1 MTGLKFASRCPAG
14 RIVASWFV
22 AVVAAVLLSLLLGER
37 IRNALFDNW
46 QEAEPRDLAATD
58 VRVVLVDNASI
69 AAVGSWPWPRYYF
82 ARLTEELAARQA
94 RVIAFDIFFSEPD
107 RTSPENFLSF
117 YPETSASAASEI
129 RKLESMDQL
138 FGRVIGAAPVV
149 LAHAAVN
156 DAADGS
162 PVIAESPIDGKLP
175 PKLESWP
182 AELAAIPEIE
192 DAALGHG
199 LVNVR
204 PDGDGVTRAI
214 PLILRASGKPRTGFA
229 LEVARHAL
237 GTDRITSSATYIR
250 IGDRTIPV
258 DAHGR
263 MRLHFGNFPSD
274 RIISAS
280 DVLGNSP
287 ALKADEF
294 AGKTV
299 VIGLAADG
307 SSDIA
312 ATPISAEEWG
322 PLVQAQAVDTILRG
336 GWLERPRWARWTEWF
351 VSGTIALLALGI
363 AVFNRPYR
371 AAFAL
376 AIIAIPISCWF
387 AFTGHGLLIDPLRP
401 LLVGSSAALGVAT
414 GLFALA
420 RVDRERLREALVQE
434 RISAAETE
442 GELQAARAIQLG
454 MVPPRDKLRNLDP
467 RVDVDA
473 LLEPARSVGG
483 DFYDAVM
490 VDNDHLAV
498 AVADVTGKGV
508 PAALFM
514 AMSKALTGSAL
525 SQVRR
530 DPAAILASINNQLLK
545 DYGEA
550 MSVTMLL
557 AIIDLGTGD
566 VRLACAGHDHPIV
579 VRADGEAARIEL
591 EGGPPL
597 SILPFDYPAE
607 QLKLKRGE
615 TLLLITDGVTEAQD
629 SGQRLFGSERLLAA
643 GALSSGSA
651 SQTCQSV
658 RDLVRDFETGTEATD
673 DLTVMAV
680 RYVGPD

>member
-1 MTGLKFASRCPAG
+1 MTGLKSASRTPVR
-14 RIVASWFV
+14 RIVASWLV
-22 AVVAAVLLSLLLGER
+22 AVVAAVLISLLLGER
-37 IRNALFDNW
+37 MRNALFDNL
-46 QEAEPRDLAATD
+46 QEARPRDLAATD

-69 AAVGSWPWPRYYF
+69 AALGSWPWPRYYF

-94 RVIAFDIFFSEPD
+94 SVIAFDIFFSEPD
-107 RTSPENFLSF
+107 RTSPENFLAF
-117 YPETSASAASEI
+117 YPETSAAAASEI
-129 RKLESMDQL
+129 RKLQPMDEL
-138 FGRVIGAAPVV
+138 FGQVIGAAPVV

-162 PVIAESPIDGKLP
+162 PVIAEAPIEGKLP

-182 AELAAIPEIE
+182 AELAAIPAIE

-204 PDGDGVTRAI
+204 PDGDGVTRAV
-214 PLILRASGKPRTGFA
+214 PLILRAGGKPRAGFA
-229 LEVARHAL
+229 LEAARHAL
-237 GTDRITSSATYIR
+237 GADRITSNATSIR
-250 IGDRTIPV
+250 VGNRSVPV

-263 MRLHFGNFPSD
+263 MRLHFGNFPAN
-274 RIISAS
+274 RIVSAS
-280 DVLGNSP
+280 EVLGNSA

-312 ATPISAEEWG
+312 ATPIRAEEWG
-322 PLVQAQAVDTILRG
+322 PLVQAQAIDTIQRG
-336 GWLERPRWARWTEWF
+336 GWLERPRWARWIEWF
-351 VSGTIALLALGI
+351 GGGSIALLALGI
-363 AVFNRPYR
+363 AQYNRPYR
-371 AAFAL
+371 VTFAL
-376 AIIAIPISCWF
+376 ALIAIPMACWF
-387 AFTGHGLLIDPLRP
+387 AFSGYGLLIDPLRP
-401 LLVGSSAALGVAT
+401 LLVGGSAALGVAT

-420 RVDRERLREALVQE
+420 RADRERLREALVQE

-454 MVPPRDKLRNLDP
+454 MVPPREKLRTLDR

-483 DFYDAVM
+483 DFYDALK
-490 VDNDHLAV
+490 VDDDHLAV
-498 AVADVTGKGV
+498 AIADVTGKGV

-514 AMSKALTGSAL
+514 AMSKALTGNAL
-525 SQVRR
+525 SQARH
-530 DPAAILASINNQLLK
+530 DPAAILGSINDQLLK

-557 AIIDLGTGD
+557 AIITLGTGD

-579 VRADGEAARIEL
+579 LRPDGDPSRIEL

-597 SILPFDYPAE
+597 GILPFDYPAE
-607 QLKLKRGE
+607 HLKLE
-615 TLLLITDGVTEAQD
+615 PCDTLLLITDGVTEALNP
-629 SGQRLFGSERLLAA
+629 GLGLFGSQRLLAR
-643 GALSSGSA
+643 GALSTGCA
-651 SQTCQSV
+651 SEACRSV
-658 RDLVRDFETGTEATD
+658 RDLVREFEDGTEATD
-673 DLTVMAV
+673 DLTVLAV
-680 RYVGPD
+680 RYLGA

>member
-371 AAFAL
+371 AAFVL
-376 AIIAIPISCWF
+376 AIIAIPIACWF

-490 VDNDHLAV
+490 VDNNHLAV

>member
-371 AAFAL
+371 AAFVL
-376 AIIAIPISCWF
+376 AIIAIPIACWF

>member
-1 MTGLKFASRCPAG
+1 MTGLKSASRRPAR
-14 RIVASWFV
+14 RILASWFV
-22 AVVAAVLLSLLLGER
+22 AVVAAALLSVLLGER
-37 IRNALFDNW
+37 IRNVLFDNW
-46 QEAEPRDLAATD
+46 QEAKPRDLAATD

-107 RTSPENFLSF
+107 RTSPESFLSF
-117 YPETSASAASEI
+117 YPETSAAAASEI
-129 RKLESMDQL
+129 RKLEPMDKL
-138 FGRVIGAAPVV
+138 FGQVIGAAPVV
-149 LAHAAVN
+149 LAHAAVI

-162 PVIAESPIDGKLP
+162 PVIAEAPIDGKFP

-204 PDGDGVTRAI
+204 PDGDGVTRAV

-229 LEVARHAL
+229 LETARHAL
-237 GTDRITSSATYIR
+237 GSDRITSNATYIR
-250 IGDRTIPV
+250 VGNRTVPV

-263 MRLHFGNFPSD
+263 MRLHFGNFPSN

-287 ALKADEF
+287 ELKADEF

-312 ATPISAEEWG
+312 ATPIRAEEWG
-322 PLVQAQAVDTILRG
+322 PLIQAQAVDTILRG
-336 GWLERPRWARWTEWF
+336 GWLERPRWARWVEWF
-351 VSGTIALLALGI
+351 VSGTTALLALGI
-363 AVFNRPYR
+363 ALFNRPYR
-371 AAFAL
+371 VAFAL
-376 AIIAIPISCWF
+376 TLIAIPIACWL
-387 AFTGHGLLIDPLRP
+387 AFRSHGLLIDPLRP
-401 LLVGSSAALGVAT
+401 LLVGGSAALGVAT
-414 GLFALA
+414 SLFALA
-420 RVDRERLREALVQE
+420 RADRERLREALVQE
-434 RISAAETE
+434 RIAAAETE

-454 MVPPRDKLRNLDP
+454 MVPPREKLRNLDP

-483 DFYDAVM
+483 DFYDAVK
-490 VDNDHLAV
+490 VDDDHLAV
-498 AVADVTGKGV
+498 AIADVTGKGV

-530 DPAAILASINNQLLK
+530 DPAAILASINEQLLK

-557 AIIDLGTGD
+557 AIIDLGSGD

-579 VRADGEAARIEL
+579 VGTDGEAARIEL

-607 QLKLKRGE
+607 QLKLERGE

-629 SGQRLFGSERLLAA
+629 SSQRLFGSERLLQA
-643 GALSSGSA
+643 GTLSIGSA
-651 SQTCQSV
+651 SQTCRSV
-658 RDLVRDFETGTEATD
+658 RDLVRDFEAGAEATD

-680 RYVGPD
+680 RYVGA